1 MDPGDGKVHVRQEG
15 ANDCFFHA
23 RLSKGTAVS
32 SELQNGE

>member
-15 ANDCFFHA
+15 ANDSFFHTG
-23 RLSKGTAVS
+23 LTKGTAVS